1 MFFTFIC
8 YFIYIYLQG
17 LALSIILGIQV
28 GVLDV
33 SPKGKKRLLYV
44 NTSYN
49 KPATW
54 FNPNFPNLLNFENI
68 FWVAHG

>member
-33 SPKGKKRLLYV
+33 SPQR
-44 NTSYN
+44 
-49 KPATW
+49 
-54 FNPNFPNLLNFENI
+54 
-68 FWVAHG
+68 